1 MNRFFHIVMML
12 LTAAMLLCGGCGN
25 GSTEGSLWEQIKELG
40 NQKSELGI
48 RVEKL
53 EQENQQLD
61 RQVKTLQGIDPNE
74 RLSVIDTL
82 EKIAITSR
90 SGFYDKDNDGK
101 KETLV
106 VYLETADSAGDRV
119 KAAGRVEV
127 QLWNLQAKDL
137 QKALAKQWTIQ
148 PAQLK
153 TCWAGTLMTDYY
165 RFTFPAEDIAEE
177 DTAGLTVKVKF
188 VDYLSGKILED
199 QRVVR

>member
-1 MNRFFHIVMML
+1 MLL
-12 LTAAMLLCGGCGN
+12 LTAGILMCGGCSNGN
-25 GSTEGSLWEQIKELG
+25 TEKSLWQQLKEKG
-40 NQKSELGI
+40 DQKSDLAM

-53 EQENQQLD
+53 EQDNEQLG

-74 RLSVIDTL
+74 RFSVIDTL
-82 EKIAITSR
+82 EKIAVTSR

-106 VYLETADSAGDRV
+106 VYVETTDSAGDRI

-127 QLWNLQAKDL
+127 QLWNLDAKDSQRGL
-137 QKALAKQWTIQ
+137 LKEWTIE
-148 PAQLK
+148 PDRLK

-165 RFTFPAEDIAEE
+165 RFTFPAEDIAGG
-177 DTAGLTVKVKF
+177 DTAGLTIKVKF
-188 VDYLSGKILED
+188 TDYFSGKIHED

>member
-1 MNRFFHIVMML
+1 MNRFCHSAL
-12 LTAAMLLCGGCGN
+12 LLLVVCLLLSGGCSNGN
-25 GSTEGSLWEQIKELG
+25 TEKSLWGQIKEMG
-40 NQKSELGI
+40 NQKSELSI

-61 RQVKTLQGIDPNE
+61 RRIKTLQGIDPNE

-106 VYLETADSAGDRV
+106 VYLETADSAGDRI

-127 QLWNLQAKDL
+127 QLWNLEAKDSH
-137 QKALAKQWTIQ
+137 KALARQWTIE

-165 RFTFPAEDIAEE
+165 RFTFPVEDIAKE
-177 DTAGLTVKVKF
+177 DMAGLTIKVKF